1 MQELKSIREAR
12 QKPFLKKASRFNQEA
27 VAAELG
33 VTVQTY
39 RSYEKD
45 PSLMKLPTAT
55 KLASILG
62 CKVSDSYL
70 PMKGN

>member
-12 QKPFLKKASRFNQEA
+12 QKPFLEEASRFNQEA
-27 VAAELG
+27 IAAELG

-45 PSLMKLPTAT
+45 PSLMKLPVAT
-55 KLASILG
+55 KLARILC
-62 CKVSDSYL
+62 CKVSDFYL

>member
-12 QKPFLKKASRFNQEA
+12 QKPFLMEASRFNQEVA
-27 VAAELG
+27 AAELG

-45 PSLMKLPTAT
+45 PSLMKLSTAT

-62 CKVSDSYL
+62 CKVIDSYL
-70 PMKGN
+70 FC

>member
-12 QKPFLKKASRFNQEA
+12 QKPFLMEASRFNQEVA
-27 VAAELG
+27 AAELG

-45 PSLMKLPTAT
+45 PSLMKLSTAT

-62 CKVSDSYL
+62 CKVIDSYWFC
-70 PMKGN
+70 

>member
-1 MQELKSIREAR
+1 MQELKSIREAC
-12 QKPFLKKASRFNQEA
+12 QKPFLKEASRFNQEA

-33 VTVQTY
+33 VTVQTH

-45 PSLMKLPTAT
+45 PSLMKLPIAT

-62 CKVSDSYL
+62 CKVSDFYW
-70 PMKGN
+70 PC